1 MTIEVEN
8 EFIDAVK
15 WLDSHGASAI
25 TGDCGFM
32 MYFQDLAT
40 HYTKLPV
47 FMSTLIQL
55 PFVTTAF
62 TQREQIAVFTA
73 NLTSLQPMYSLIE
86 NLMPKSEQGI
96 IVGYIVL
103 NIFKFEFNLFL
114 SIIQMLE

>member
-32 MYFQDLAT
+32 MYFQELAT

-55 PFVTTAF
+55 PFVTAAF
-62 TQREQIAVFTA
+62 TQREQIAIFTA
-73 NLTSLQPMYSLIE
+73 NLTSLKPMYSLIE
-86 NLMPKSEQGI
+86 NMMPKSEQGI
-96 IVGYIVL
+96 SHRYVVL
-103 NIFKFEFNLFL
+103 HIFLNLQKFG
-114 SIIQMLE
+114 